1 MVVLLF
7 PDLSRLAVASRLCDH
22 LLDIFRADTRRVVA
36 DVDDVVLPV
45 QLYLGDMWLLPQDPF
60 DGTSAAKAVHATEL
74 ERALPHGNMLV
85 MGCCRSRGVVVDH
98 GGYVL
103 LSTLHILSLP
113 TAEVAAAVAA

>member
-1 MVVLLF
+1 
-7 PDLSRLAVASRLCDH
+7 
-22 LLDIFRADTRRVVA
+22 
-36 DVDDVVLPV
+36 VDDVVLPV

-74 ERALPHGNMLV
+74 ERAASHGNMLV
-85 MGCCRSRGVVVDH
+85 IGCCRSRGVVVDH